1 MGGIGSGRLSGT
13 GARALTTDHLRIDSR
28 VWARDGLFAEGGE
41 FTWVWKRKGRS
52 SKAAGV
58 TTGKN
63 RISLDYFLRNEL
75 GAPVW
80 VQQNLQFVKFACGF
94 GGHRYFF
101 ICPNDNCGRRACMLY
116 LSKRFLCRNCLNLAY
131 PSQCERPLDR
141 AARKVVKTRERLG
154 WGGGAL
160 EDPCGRPK
168 GMHHACYRSLLAEHE
183 ERFNRMGR
191 LLI

>member
-1 MGGIGSGRLSGT
+1 MGGIGSGRLSGI

-28 VWARDGLFAEGGE
+28 VWASEGLFAHESK
-41 FTWVWKRKGRS
+41 FTWVWKREGRTL
-52 SKAAGV
+52 KAARV
-58 TTGKN
+58 TMGDN

-80 VQQNLQFVKFACGF
+80 VQQNLQFVKIACGF
-94 GGHRYFF
+94 GGNRYFF
-101 ICPNDNCGRRACMLY
+101 TCPNDKCGRRACVLY

-141 AARKVVKTRERLG
+141 AARKVVKTRMRLG

-160 EDPCGRPK
+160 EDCGGRPR
-168 GMHHACYRSLLAEHE
+168 GMHKAVYQSLLAEHE
-183 ERFNRMGR
+183 EWFNRMGR
-191 LLI
+191 LLN